1 MICGIGTDIVATER
15 MRQALTRRGVGLAQ
29 RLLGPLE
36 YPRFSRLPDTA
47 AAAFLARRFA
57 AKEAA
62 LKALGTGLRDGMR
75 WQDVQVDN
83 DDSGRP
89 RLVLS
94 GQARNRFQAMGA
106 TTSHVSISDERDYVV
121 AFIILES
128 A

>member
-1 MICGIGTDIVATER
+1 MICGLGTDIVAVPRVARVLER
-15 MRQALTRRGVGLAQ
+15 HGDRFAQ

-36 YPRFSRLPDTA
+36 YPRYQALAADA

-62 LKALGTGLRDGMR
+62 LKALGTGLSQGIR
-75 WQDVQVDN
+75 WHDVQVDN
-83 DDSGRP
+83 DDAGRP
-89 RLVLS
+89 LLQLDGVAQERMTAL
-94 GQARNRFQAMGA
+94 GA
-106 TTSHVSISDERDYVV
+106 SRSHVSISDEKDYVV